1 MSKLSPLPLDHP
13 PLLRAES
20 GAAAVREHGA
30 AAAQP
35 GAQTRPARRHMV
47 GTYSLLLVLYFLDA
61 ISISIVGSV
70 GR

>member
-1 MSKLSPLPLDHP
+1 MSNCPPLPLDHP

-47 GTYSLLLVLYFLDA
+47 GTDNIL
-61 ISISIVGSV
+61 
-70 GR
+70 